1 MIESKFCLTSETLE
15 QLSAGE
21 LAPASI
27 REIETHVDDCERC
40 RQMLTAVESDSQW
53 QEEIFPV
60 LRMRE
65 DLNFQR
71 AESSDA
77 EYESQTLASVL
88 RLLGPSDDPH
98 MLGRIGSYEIVS
110 VIGRGGMGVVFKAFD
125 GALNRFVAIK
135 MLLPHLAASGAA
147 RKRFAREGRAAAAVI
162 DDNVMPIYKVD
173 QWQGNPYLVT
183 QYSRGMTLQQR
194 IRDQGPLEV
203 NEILRIAMQTANG
216 LDAAHAQGLVHRD
229 IKPSNILLDGS
240 VERAMLTDFGLA
252 RAVDDASITRT
263 GTITGTPQYMSPEQA
278 CGESVDARS
287 DLFSLGCVMYAM
299 CTGRPP
305 FRADNSYAI
314 LRLIADKEPR
324 PIQEIN
330 SDIPSWL
337 STIISRLMSK
347 RPEDRYADAAEVAEL
362 CEVCLAHVQQP
373 AAVAL
378 PDALARSVS
387 DRGGSSSWRKW
398 LAIASIVFLLVFA
411 GSLFAIELNK
421 GKLVIECASDNVPIR
436 IMQGD
441 VEVEKLTVS
450 KDGATI
456 KIAAGKYLVEVD
468 GDSDNVIIEGNSV
481 SLGRG
486 EVELVKIRLEEDTLT
501 PQNNALVDNL
511 RKFDEEYSKRY
522 DKEFAE
528 YKRLW
533 RSKIDGSL
541 MVGRGASQSHVL
553 LKEVTEKLGETKEML
568 KAATSDRDRILV
580 ATESGSGGIQQ
591 LVWQFRK
598 EEKMPEIPPE
608 SGNGEVISAL
618 QLRIGAAEDAYRI
631 RKARLGDGHPSVKLS
646 KEQLDRLMASLDKI
660 LDSPAEKANDFRR
673 SLTDAEALDSYEK
686 LVDAKIKSLEKE
698 FGALL
703 TQQTFHAKR
712 TKELNK
718 VDQEIA
724 VQGDKVE
731 TLKEML
737 TQITKRFAELATS
750 QGHERKQE
758 VHDLILVEEKE
769 AK

>member
-15 QLSAGE
+15 QLASGE

-203 NEILRIAMQTANG
+203 NEILRIAMQTAKG

-278 CGESVDARS
+278 CGESVDTRS
-287 DLFSLGCVMYAM
+287 DLFGLGCVMYAM

-337 STIISRLMSK
+337 STVISRLMSK
-347 RPEDRYADAAEVAEL
+347 RAEDRYADAAEVAEL
-362 CEVCLAHVQQP
+362 CEACLAHAQQP
-373 AAVAL
+373 TAVAL

-387 DRGGSSSWRKW
+387 NRGQSSSWRKW

-411 GSLFAIELNK
+411 GGLFAIEFNK

-450 KDGATI
+450 KEGATI

-468 GDSDNVIIEGNSV
+468 GESDEVIIEGNSV

-501 PQNNALVDNL
+501 PQKNPIVDNL
-511 RKFDEEYSKRY
+511 RKFDEEYCKRY
-522 DKEFAE
+522 DKEFTE
-528 YKRLW
+528 FNRLW
-533 RSKIDGSL
+533 QSKIEKNL
-541 MVGRGASQSHVL
+541 MVGSNVSQSQLL
-553 LKEVTEKLGETKEML
+553 LKQTTEKLGETQELLKEAKFDRKRIL
-568 KAATSDRDRILV
+568 AAT
-580 ATESGSGGIQQ
+580 ENGSGGIQQ
-591 LVWQFRK
+591 LVWQFRT
-598 EEKMPEIPPE
+598 ENKMPREIQPE
-608 SGNGEVISAL
+608 SKNARMIESL
-618 QLRIGAAEDAYRI
+618 QLRISAAEDAYRI
-631 RKARLGDGHPSVKLS
+631 RKARLGGGHPSVKLS
-646 KEQLDRLMASLDKI
+646 KDQLDRLMASLDEV
-660 LDSPAEKANDFRR
+660 LDSPAEKANDFRLP
-673 SLTDAEALDSYEK
+673 LTDAEALDSYKK
-686 LVDAKIKSLEKE
+686 LVDAKIESLEE
-698 FGALL
+698 DFRALF
-703 TQQTFHAKR
+703 TQQNVHAKNV
-712 TKELNK
+712 KELQK
-718 VDQEIA
+718 LDQEIDI
-724 VQGDKVE
+724 QEDKVA

-737 TQITKRFAELATS
+737 QQITQIFSELAT
-750 QGHERKQE
+750 E
-758 VHDLILVEEKE
+758 
-769 AK
+769 

>member
-1 MIESKFCLTSETLE
+1 MVESKFCLTSETLK

-21 LAPASI
+21 LAPASV
-27 REIETHVDDCERC
+27 REIETHIEDCAHC

-53 QEEIFPV
+53 QEEICPV
-60 LRMRE
+60 LRKRE
-65 DLNFQR
+65 DLTFHR
-71 AESSDA
+71 AEDSEA
-77 EYESQTLASVL
+77 ELESQTLASVL
-88 RLLGPSDDPH
+88 RLLGPTDDPH
-98 MLGRIGSYEIVS
+98 MLGRIGAYEIVS

-125 GALNRFVAIK
+125 GALDRFVAIK

-162 DDNVMPIYKVD
+162 DDNVMPVYNVD

-183 QYSRGMTLQQR
+183 QYSRGVPLQQR
-194 IRDQGPLEV
+194 IKDQGPLEV
-203 NEILRIAMQTANG
+203 NEILRIAIQTAKG

-252 RAVDDASITRT
+252 RAVDDASITLT

-287 DLFSLGCVMYAM
+287 DLFGLGCVMYAM

-314 LRLIADKEPR
+314 LRLIADEEPR

-362 CEVCLAHVQQP
+362 CEACLAHVQLP
-373 AAVAL
+373 TAVTL

-387 DRGGSSSWRKW
+387 DRDGSPSWRKW
-398 LAIASIVFLLVFA
+398 LAIASLVLLLVFA
-411 GSLFAIELNK
+411 GGLFAIEFNK

-436 IMQGD
+436 IMQGG

-450 KDGATI
+450 KEGATI

-486 EVELVKIRLEEDTLT
+486 EVELVKIRLEEDSVA
-501 PQNNALVDNL
+501 PQKNLLVANL
-511 RKFDEEYSKRY
+511 RKFDEEYTRRY
-522 DKEFAE
+522 DKEFTE
-528 YKRLW
+528 LCRL
-533 RSKIDGSL
+533 SQLKIDKNL
-541 MVGRGASQSHVL
+541 MVGSNVSHSQLL
-553 LKEVTEKLGETKEML
+553 LKNVTQKLGETQEML
-568 KAATSDRDRILV
+568 KTLVSDRERIQAAT
-580 ATESGSGGIQQ
+580 ENGSGGIQQ
-591 LVWQFRK
+591 LVWQFRT
-598 EEKMPEIPPE
+598 ENKMPREILSE
-608 SGNGEVISAL
+608 SRNGRMIENL

-631 RKARLGDGHPSVKLS
+631 RKAQLADEHPAVK
-646 KEQLDRLMASLDKI
+646 KAKDQLDRLMKSLDEV
-660 LDSPAEKANDFRR
+660 LDSPEEKAGDFRLP
-673 SLTDAEALDSYEK
+673 LTDAEALDSYKK
-686 LVDAKIKSLEKE
+686 LVDAKIKSLEEE
-698 FGALL
+698 FRVLL
-703 TQQTFHAKR
+703 NQQNDHAKN
-712 TKELNK
+712 TKELQEL
-718 VDQEIA
+718 DQEIDI
-724 VQGDKVE
+724 QEDKVQ

-737 TQITKRFAELATS
+737 RQITQRFAELAS
-750 QGHERKQE
+750 
-758 VHDLILVEEKE
+758 EEKD

>member
-15 QLSAGE
+15 QLASGE

-203 NEILRIAMQTANG
+203 NEILRIAMQTAKG
-216 LDAAHAQGLVHRD
+216 LEAAHAQGLVHRD
-229 IKPSNILLDGS
+229 VKPSNILLDGS

-278 CGESVDARS
+278 CGESVDTRS
-287 DLFSLGCVMYAM
+287 DLFGLGCVMYAM

-337 STIISRLMSK
+337 CTIISRLMSK

-362 CEVCLAHVQQP
+362 CEVCLAHAQQP
-373 AAVAL
+373 TAVAL
-378 PDALARSVS
+378 PDALSRSVS

-450 KDGATI
+450 KEGATV

-468 GDSDNVIIEGNSV
+468 GGSDKVIIEDNSV

-486 EVELVKIRLEEDTLT
+486 EVELVKIRLEQDTLT
-501 PQNNALVDNL
+501 PQKNVMVENL
-511 RKFDEEYSKRY
+511 RKFDEEYNKRY
-522 DKEFAE
+522 DKEFTE
-528 YKRLW
+528 FNLLW
-533 RSKIDGSL
+533 QAKIEQNL
-541 MVGRGASQSHVL
+541 MVGQDVSQSQLLLKQTTEKLAETHEL
-553 LKEVTEKLGETKEML
+553 LKEAKFDRKRIL
-568 KAATSDRDRILV
+568 AAT
-580 ATESGSGGIQQ
+580 ENGSGGIQQ
-591 LVWQFRK
+591 LVWQFRA
-598 EEKMPEIPPE
+598 ENKMPREIQPE
-608 SGNGEVISAL
+608 SRNGRMIESL

-631 RKARLGDGHPSVKLS
+631 RKAQLADEHPAVK
-646 KEQLDRLMASLDKI
+646 KAKDQLDRLMSSLDEV
-660 LDSPAEKANDFRR
+660 LDSPAEKANDFRLP
-673 SLTDAEALDSYEK
+673 LTDAEALDSYKK
-686 LVDAKIKSLEKE
+686 LVDAKIESLEE
-698 FGALL
+698 DFRALF
-703 TQQTFHAKR
+703 TQQNVHAKNV
-712 TKELNK
+712 KELQK
-718 VDQEIA
+718 LDQEIDI
-724 VQGDKVE
+724 QEDKVE
-731 TLKEML
+731 TLKDML
-737 TQITKRFAELATS
+737 NQITQRFAELA
-750 QGHERKQE
+750 
-758 VHDLILVEEKE
+758 VEE
-769 AK
+769 

>member
-15 QLSAGE
+15 QLASGE

-203 NEILRIAMQTANG
+203 NEILRIAMQTAKG

-229 IKPSNILLDGS
+229 VKPSNILLDGS

-278 CGESVDARS
+278 CGESVDTRS
-287 DLFSLGCVMYAM
+287 DLFGLGCVMYAM

-347 RPEDRYADAAEVAEL
+347 RPEDRYSDAAEVAEL
-362 CEVCLAHVQQP
+362 CEASLAHVQQP

-450 KDGATI
+450 KEGATV

-468 GDSDNVIIEGNSV
+468 GGSDKVIIEDNSV

-486 EVELVKIRLEEDTLT
+486 EVELVKIRLEQDTLT
-501 PQNNALVDNL
+501 PQNNAIVENL
-511 RKFDEEYSKRY
+511 RKFDEEYYKRY
-522 DKEFAE
+522 DKEFTE
-528 YKRLW
+528 FNRLW
-533 RSKIDGSL
+533 QAKIEQNL
-541 MVGRGASQSHVL
+541 MVGQDVSQSQLLLKQTTEKLAETHEL
-553 LKEVTEKLGETKEML
+553 LKEAKFDRKRIL
-568 KAATSDRDRILV
+568 AAT
-580 ATESGSGGIQQ
+580 ENGSGGIQQ
-591 LVWQFRK
+591 LIWQFRT
-598 EEKMPEIPPE
+598 ENKMPREIQPE
-608 SGNGEVISAL
+608 SRNGRMIESL

-631 RKARLGDGHPSVKLS
+631 RKAQLADEHPSVK
-646 KEQLDRLMASLDKI
+646 KAKDQLDRLMASLDKV
-660 LDSPAEKANDFRR
+660 LDSPAEKANDFRLP
-673 SLTDAEALDSYEK
+673 LTDAEALDSYKK
-686 LVDAKIKSLEKE
+686 LVDAKIESLEE
-698 FGALL
+698 DFRALF
-703 TQQTFHAKR
+703 TQQNVHAKNV
-712 TKELNK
+712 KELQK
-718 VDQEIA
+718 LDQEIDI
-724 VQGDKVE
+724 QEDKVA

-737 TQITKRFAELATS
+737 QQITQRFSELAT
-750 QGHERKQE
+750 E
-758 VHDLILVEEKE
+758 
-769 AK
+769 

>member
-203 NEILRIAMQTANG
+203 NEILRIAMQTAKG

-278 CGESVDARS
+278 CGESVDTRS
-287 DLFSLGCVMYAM
+287 DLFGLGCVMYAM

-337 STIISRLMSK
+337 STVISRLMSK
-347 RPEDRYADAAEVAEL
+347 RAEDRYADAAEVAEL
-362 CEVCLAHVQQP
+362 CEACLAHAQQP
-373 AAVAL
+373 TAVAL

-387 DRGGSSSWRKW
+387 NRGQSSSWRKW

-411 GSLFAIELNK
+411 GGLFAIEFNK

-450 KDGATI
+450 KEGATI
-456 KIAAGKYLVEVD
+456 KIAAGKYLVEID
-468 GDSDNVIIEGNSV
+468 GESDEVIIEGNSV

-501 PQNNALVDNL
+501 PQKNPIVDNL
-511 RKFDEEYSKRY
+511 RKFDEEYCKRY
-522 DKEFAE
+522 DKEFTE
-528 YKRLW
+528 FNRLW
-533 RSKIDGSL
+533 QSKIEKNL
-541 MVGRGASQSHVL
+541 MVGSNVSQSQL
-553 LKEVTEKLGETKEML
+553 LLTEVTKKLGETQEML
-568 KAATSDRDRILV
+568 KAATSDRKRILA
-580 ATESGSGGIQQ
+580 ATKNGSGGIQQ
-591 LVWQFRK
+591 LVWQFRA
-598 EEKMPEIPPE
+598 ENKMPREIQPE
-608 SGNGEVISAL
+608 SRNGRMIESL

-631 RKARLGDGHPSVKLS
+631 RKAQLADEHPAVK
-646 KEQLDRLMASLDKI
+646 KAKDQLDRLMASLDEV
-660 LDSPAEKANDFRR
+660 LDSPAEKANDFRLP
-673 SLTDAEALDSYEK
+673 LTDAEALDSYKK
-686 LVDAKIKSLEKE
+686 LVDAKIESLEE
-698 FGALL
+698 DFRALL
-703 TQQTFHAKR
+703 TQQKVHAKS
-712 TKELNK
+712 TKELQK

-724 VQGDKVE
+724 IQQDKVE

-737 TQITKRFAELATS
+737 QQITQRFAELA
-750 QGHERKQE
+750 
-758 VHDLILVEEKE
+758 VE
-769 AK
+769 

>member
-203 NEILRIAMQTANG
+203 NEILRIAMQTAKG

-278 CGESVDARS
+278 CGESVDTRS
-287 DLFSLGCVMYAM
+287 DLFGLGCVMYAM

-337 STIISRLMSK
+337 STVISRLMSK
-347 RPEDRYADAAEVAEL
+347 RAEDRYADAAEVAEL
-362 CEVCLAHVQQP
+362 CEACLAHAQQP
-373 AAVAL
+373 TAVAL

-387 DRGGSSSWRKW
+387 NRGQSSSWRKW

-411 GSLFAIELNK
+411 GGLFAIEFNK

-450 KDGATI
+450 KEGATI
-456 KIAAGKYLVEVD
+456 KIAAGKYLVEID
-468 GDSDNVIIEGNSV
+468 GESDEVIIEGNSV

-501 PQNNALVDNL
+501 PQKNPIVDNL
-511 RKFDEEYSKRY
+511 RKFDEEYCKRY
-522 DKEFAE
+522 DKEFTE
-528 YKRLW
+528 FNRLW
-533 RSKIDGSL
+533 QSKIEKNL
-541 MVGRGASQSHVL
+541 MVGSNVSQSQL
-553 LKEVTEKLGETKEML
+553 LLTEVTKKLGETQEML
-568 KAATSDRDRILV
+568 KAATSDRKRILA
-580 ATESGSGGIQQ
+580 ATKNGSGGIQQ
-591 LVWQFRK
+591 LVWQFRA
-598 EEKMPEIPPE
+598 ENKMPREIQQE
-608 SGNGEVISAL
+608 SRNGRMIESL

-631 RKARLGDGHPSVKLS
+631 RKAQLADEHPAVK
-646 KEQLDRLMASLDKI
+646 KAKDQLDRLMASLDEV
-660 LDSPAEKANDFRR
+660 LDSPAEKANDFRLP
-673 SLTDAEALDSYEK
+673 LTDAEALDSYKK
-686 LVDAKIKSLEKE
+686 LVDAKIESLEE
-698 FGALL
+698 DFRALL
-703 TQQTFHAKR
+703 TQQKVHAKS
-712 TKELNK
+712 TKELQK

-724 VQGDKVE
+724 IQQDKVE

-737 TQITKRFAELATS
+737 QQITQRFAELA
-750 QGHERKQE
+750 
-758 VHDLILVEEKE
+758 VE
-769 AK
+769 